1 MLRVGLT
8 GGIGSGKSTASGL
21 FAQHGVPVIDADAIA
36 REVVAPGRPAL
47 AAIRQT
53 FGAAAI
59 GADGM
64 LDRAWLRAR
73 VFAEPGERQ
82 RLEELLHPLIR
93 EAIRDRVRRLTAPYC
108 IIAIPLLVEKG
119 WRSEVDRVLVID
131 APVEQQIART
141 ASRDQMHT
149 EDVMRILAAQASREE
164 RLAAA
169 DDVLCNE
176 GDLNALRERV
186 TLLHQRYLRL
196 AGQR

>member
-1 MLRVGLT
+1 MFRVGLT

-21 FAQHGVPVIDADAIA
+21 FAQQGVPVIDADAIA
-36 REVVAPGRPAL
+36 REVVAPGQPAL
-47 AAIRQT
+47 EAIRQA

-59 GADGM
+59 GADGT
-64 LDRAWLRAR
+64 LDRAWLRTR
-73 VFAEPGERQ
+73 VFAAPGERQ

-141 ASRDQMHT
+141 ASRDQMQT
-149 EDVMRILAAQASREE
+149 EDVMRILAAQASRKE

>member
-1 MLRVGLT
+1 VLRIGLT
-8 GGIGSGKSTASGL
+8 GGIGSGKSTASSL
-21 FAQHGVPVIDADAIA
+21 FEQLGVPVIDADAIA
-36 REVVAPGRPAL
+36 REMVAPGQPGLDAV
-47 AAIRQT
+47 RQA
-53 FGAAAI
+53 FGPDAI
-59 GADGM
+59 GADGT

-73 VFAEPGERQ
+73 VFAEPDERQ

-93 EAIRDRVRRLTAPYC
+93 EAIRARVQQLAAPYC
-108 IIAIPLLVEKG
+108 ILAIPLLVEKG

-141 ASRDQMHT
+141 ASRDRMRT
-149 EDVMRILAAQASREE
+149 EDVERILAAQASREE

>member
-1 MLRVGLT
+1 MFRVGLT

-21 FAQHGVPVIDADAIA
+21 FAQQGVPVIDADAIA
-36 REVVAPGRPAL
+36 REVVAPGQPAL
-47 AAIRQT
+47 EAIRQA

-59 GADGM
+59 GADGT
-64 LDRAWLRAR
+64 LDRAWLRTR
-73 VFAEPGERQ
+73 VFAAPGERQ

-141 ASRDQMHT
+141 ASRDQMQT

>member
-1 MLRVGLT
+1 MLRIGLT
-8 GGIGSGKSTASGL
+8 GGIGSGKSTASSL
-21 FAQHGVPVIDADAIA
+21 FEQLGVPVIDADAIA
-36 REVVAPGRPAL
+36 REMVAPGQPGLDAV
-47 AAIRQT
+47 RQA
-53 FGAAAI
+53 FGPDAI
-59 GADGM
+59 GADGT

-73 VFAEPGERQ
+73 VFAEPDERQ

-93 EAIRDRVRRLTAPYC
+93 EAIRARVQQLAAPYC
-108 IIAIPLLVEKG
+108 ILAIPLLVEKG

-141 ASRDQMHT
+141 ASRDRMRT
-149 EDVMRILAAQASREE
+149 EDVERILAAQASREE

>member
-1 MLRVGLT
+1 MFRVGLT

-21 FAQHGVPVIDADAIA
+21 FAQQGVPVIDADAIA
-36 REVVAPGRPAL
+36 REVVAPGQPAL
-47 AAIRQT
+47 EAIRQA

-59 GADGM
+59 GADGT
-64 LDRAWLRAR
+64 LDRAWLRTR
-73 VFAEPGERQ
+73 VFAAPGERQ

-93 EAIRDRVRRLTAPYC
+93 EAIRDRVRRLTAPYV

-141 ASRDQMHT
+141 ASRDQMQT
-149 EDVMRILAAQASREE
+149 EDVMRILAAQASRKE

>member
-1 MLRVGLT
+1 VFRVGLT

-21 FAQHGVPVIDADAIA
+21 FAQQGVPVIDADAIA
-36 REVVAPGRPAL
+36 REVVAPGQPAL
-47 AAIRQT
+47 EAIRQA

-59 GADGM
+59 GADGT
-64 LDRAWLRAR
+64 LDRAWLRTR
-73 VFAEPGERQ
+73 VFAAPGERQ

-93 EAIRDRVRRLTAPYC
+93 EAIRDRVRRLTAPYV

-141 ASRDQMHT
+141 ASRDQMQT
-149 EDVMRILAAQASREE
+149 EDVMRILAAQASRKE

>member
-1 MLRVGLT
+1 MFRVGLT

-21 FAQHGVPVIDADAIA
+21 FAQQGVPVIDADAIA
-36 REVVAPGRPAL
+36 REVVAPGQPAL
-47 AAIRQT
+47 EAIRQA

-59 GADGM
+59 GADGT
-64 LDRAWLRAR
+64 LDRAWLRTR
-73 VFAEPGERQ
+73 VFAAPDERQ

-93 EAIRDRVRRLTAPYC
+93 DAIRDRVRRLTAPYV

-141 ASRDQMHT
+141 ASRDQMQT
-149 EDVMRILAAQASREE
+149 EDVMRILAAQGSREE